1 MEKSNNYYIVS
12 DAVKAKLNSYYI
24 VSKKEYVQCEL
35 IDIDECVKYYN
46 NTDVDKH
53 PPVGFGI
60 YVLARSKSDHIDA
73 KFIFSE
79 NEFLMRNGDTIIAS
93 FKASSV
99 EEAIM
104 LWMGNKRLVEP
115 EAAIRSEGYHEQ

>member
-1 MEKSNNYYIVS
+1 MLKLNNYYIVS
-12 DAVKAKLNSYYI
+12 TKDWMQCGI
-24 VSKKEYVQCEL
+24 V
-35 IDIDECVKYYN
+35 DIDECMKYYD
-46 NTDVDKH
+46 NTRVDVK

-60 YVLARSKSDHIDA
+60 YVLARSQSNHIDA

-79 NEFLMRNGDTIIAS
+79 DEFLMRNGDTIIAS
-93 FKASSV
+93 FKAASV
-99 EEAIM
+99 EGAIM

>member
-1 MEKSNNYYIVS
+1 MI
-12 DAVKAKLNSYYI
+12 KLNNYYI

-46 NTDVDKH
+46 NTDVDKN

-60 YVLARSKSDHIDA
+60 YVLARSKSTHIDA

-79 NEFLMRNGDTIIAS
+79 NEFLMRNGDTIVAS

-99 EEAIM
+99 EAAIM

-115 EAAIRSEGYHEQ
+115 EAAIRSEGYYEQ

>member
-1 MEKSNNYYIVS
+1 MLKLNNYYIVS
-12 DAVKAKLNSYYI
+12 T
-24 VSKKEYVQCEL
+24 KEWMQCGL
-35 IDIDECVKYYN
+35 VDIAECTKYYYN
-46 NTDVDKH
+46 PNVDKEL
-53 PPVGFGI
+53 PVGFGTF
-60 YVLARSKSDHIDA
+60 VLAKLTLSSDHIDA

-79 NEFLMRNGDTIIAS
+79 DEFLIRKGDTIIAS
-93 FKASSV
+93 FKATSV